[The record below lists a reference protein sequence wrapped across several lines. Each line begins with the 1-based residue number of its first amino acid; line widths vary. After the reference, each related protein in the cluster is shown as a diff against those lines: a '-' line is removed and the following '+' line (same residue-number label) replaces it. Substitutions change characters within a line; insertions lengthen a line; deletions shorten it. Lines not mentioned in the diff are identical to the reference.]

1 MNRFITLFL
10 VLFVC
15 SPLVAAA
22 ADDGLMFYSRM
33 KLKLIP
39 KPEPVVAPE
48 PMPQPKPVPLEEK
61 ADSKKANGELT
72 TTKEA
77 EKEKDK
83 KDELQVN
90 RIRIQEPETPP
101 GPPPREP
108 IEFTVDMKPMS
119 YFDQED
125 VISQTVIGNR
135 EGLLI
140 AIDPPAVASIS
151 ATRML
156 SSADVIFIN
165 EDGYITRIAPRLNI
179 GELQEPVSSGKVVRA
194 ILYLKPGGVEQDRI
208 VPGDHFENEI
218 FKTYPV
224 IVQ

>member
-1 MNRFITLFL
+1 
-10 VLFVC
+10 
-15 SPLVAAA
+15 
-22 ADDGLMFYSRM
+22 MFYNRI

-39 KPEPVVAPE
+39 KAEPIVA
-48 PMPQPKPVPLEEK
+48 PVPLPQTRPVPMTENAEEK
-61 ADSKKANGELT
+61 KAPGELT

-83 KDELQVN
+83 KDVLEIN
-90 RIRIQEPETPP
+90 RMRIQEPETPP

-108 IEFTVDMKPMS
+108 IEFMVDMKLMS

-125 VISQTVIGNR
+125 VISQTTLGDR

-140 AIDPPAVASIS
+140 PVEPTAIVSIS
-151 ATRML
+151 ATRLL
-156 SSADVIFIN
+156 SSADVVFIN

-179 GELQEPVSSGKVVRA
+179 AELKDPVSSGKAVRA
-194 ILYLKPGGVEQDRI
+194 ILYLKSGAVEQDRI
-208 VPGDHFENEI
+208 VPGDRFENEI
-218 FKTYPV
+218 FKTHPV